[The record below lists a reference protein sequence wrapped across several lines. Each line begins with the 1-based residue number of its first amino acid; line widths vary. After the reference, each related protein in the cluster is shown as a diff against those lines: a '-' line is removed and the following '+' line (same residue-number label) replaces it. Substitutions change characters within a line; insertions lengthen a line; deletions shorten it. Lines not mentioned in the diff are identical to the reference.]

1 MIVLNEKIR
10 HAIAKAIE
18 EIGGQSELS
27 RRTGISQQSFSKY
40 ISGYINQIG
49 DRTWEALF
57 PYIKKHLPSGYSS
70 EFLVETKVKSSASVN
85 AICRY
90 ALEILESPS
99 IPQETK
105 IQLLTLYF
113 KEKI

>member
-1 MIVLNEKIR
+1 MIVLNDKIR
-10 HAIAKAIE
+10 QAIAKAIE

-40 ISGYINQIG
+40 ISGFVNQIG

-57 PYIKKHLPSGYSS
+57 PYIKKYLSS
-70 EFLVETKVKSSASVN
+70 ADSADLLDHPKINSSASVN
-85 AICRY
+85 AICQY
-90 ALEILESPS
+90 ALEILQDPS
-99 IPQETK
+99 LVPDKK
-105 IQLLTLYF
+105 IRLLTLYF